1 MALRSFTAR
10 DGVIWNVW
18 NVVPTLAHNTRKLT
32 LGTGMSDGWLCFEGG
47 GGKRRIFPVPHDWE
61 SWSDDELE
69 RALDEAN
76 AVQVRVRDTEPE
88 PETASDA
95 RAS

>member
-1 MALRSFTAR
+1 MALRTFTTR
-10 DGVIWNVW
+10 DGVTWNVW

-47 GGKRRIFPVPHDWE
+47 GIKRRIIPIPSDWE

-69 RALDEAN
+69 RALDEAL
-76 AVQVRVRDTEPE
+76 AVQARVH
-88 PETASDA
+88 DA
-95 RAS
+95 APGQATDAPAP